1 MKKLILT
8 KTIGDRDIQ
17 HMRDKIKGKRMQRTV
32 KMAAMLRCQRGCLCH
47 VFLYLII
54 HDHIYLEL
62 RKRGREGGR
71 EGGRKGGRE
80 GKREGG

>member
-1 MKKLILT
+1 MNKLILT
-8 KTIGDRDIQ
+8 KTIGDRDTQ
-17 HMRDKIKGKRMQRTV
+17 HMRDKMKGKRMQRTV

-47 VFLYLII
+47 VLLYLIT

-71 EGGRKGGRE
+71 EGERVRGRE
-80 GKREGG
+80 GKGEGG